1 MPIEDRFALYSA
13 SLAGPATRSVDV
25 TPDDDAD
32 LPFRTRFLLAA
43 EAGDIEVHMAGE
55 TTPRILPI
63 AAGVQLAVRVDR
75 VLASNT
81 TATGIV
87 AQD

>member
-1 MPIEDRFALYSA
+1 
-13 SLAGPATRSVDV
+13 
-25 TPDDDAD
+25 
-32 LPFRTRFLLAA
+32 
-43 EAGDIEVHMAGE
+43 MAGE

>member
-13 SLAGPATRSVDV
+13 SLAGPA
-25 TPDDDAD
+25 
-32 LPFRTRFLLAA
+32 TRFLLAA

-81 TATGIV
+81 TAMGIV